1 MERHYETQ
9 SGFPRSATPP
19 PGALPAMR
27 ERVLAAAEA
36 AGRAPGELIW
46 TRRSSKLAVIMLT
59 GVMTVV
65 FDTTIANVAISAA
78 TEMPARR

>member
-1 MERHYETQ
+1 
-9 SGFPRSATPP
+9 
-19 PGALPAMR
+19 
-27 ERVLAAAEA
+27 VLAAAEA

-46 TRRSSKLAVIMLT
+46 TWRSLKLAVIMLT

-65 FDTTIANVAISAA
+65 FDTTIANVAISAF

>member
-1 MERHYETQ
+1 
-9 SGFPRSATPP
+9 
-19 PGALPAMR
+19 
-27 ERVLAAAEA
+27 VLAAAEA

-46 TRRSSKLAVIMLT
+46 TWRSSKLAVIMLT